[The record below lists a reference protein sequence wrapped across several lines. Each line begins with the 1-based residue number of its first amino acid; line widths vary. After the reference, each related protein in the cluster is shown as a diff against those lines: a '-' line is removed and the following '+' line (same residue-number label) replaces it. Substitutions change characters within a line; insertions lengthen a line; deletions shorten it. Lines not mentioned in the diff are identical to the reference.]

1 MCQTFPSFNLFMF
14 TEEDGLLP
22 VIMKTEKKIK
32 QLKQLKQLKQGSYS
46 PHEKKFPGFSK
57 ISYSFSLT
65 NLLNIFIF
73 TLI

>member
-32 QLKQLKQLKQGSYS
+32 QLKQDSYS

-65 NLLNIFIF
+65 NLMNIFIF

>member
-1 MCQTFPSFNLFMF
+1 MF

-46 PHEKKFPGFSK
+46 PHEKKFPAFSK
-57 ISYSFSLT
+57 ISNSFSLT
-65 NLLNIFIF
+65 NLMNIFIF

>member
-32 QLKQLKQLKQGSYS
+32 QLKQGSYS
-46 PHEKKFPGFSK
+46 PHVKKFPGFSK
-57 ISYSFSLT
+57 IS
-65 NLLNIFIF
+65 
-73 TLI
+73 

>member
-1 MCQTFPSFNLFMF
+1 MF

-32 QLKQLKQLKQGSYS
+32 QLKQGSYS
-46 PHEKKFPGFSK
+46 PHEKKFPAFSK
-57 ISYSFSLT
+57 ISNSFSLT
-65 NLLNIFIF
+65 NLMNIFIF

>member
-32 QLKQLKQLKQGSYS
+32 QLKQLKQLKQMEYYVNLMLSLDLHAKHLS
-46 PHEKKFPGFSK
+46 LFCC
-57 ISYSFSLT
+57 ISEAFR
-65 NLLNIFIF
+65 NFDFI
-73 TLI
+73 